1 MNNNGNQIFIMKK
14 ICVDFCVSIFS
25 KSRNLPEPVS
35 EPEPE
40 PGFKVGTGT
49 GIGTG
54 KFLTGSAT
62 LVVIPLVL
70 NMLLL
75 RLIRQS
81 LAFALLW
88 YLVYLVLG
96 MEPNPV

>member
-25 KSRNLPEPVS
+25 KSRDLPEPVS

-40 PGFKVGTGT
+40 PEPRFKVGTGT

-62 LVVIPLVL
+62 LLT
-70 NMLLL
+70 
-75 RLIRQS
+75 QS
-81 LAFALLW
+81 I
-88 YLVYLVLG
+88 LG
-96 MEPNPV
+96 GLSQRRTS